1 MPYVLSG
8 DLRRA
13 GIQSKWRVPFIY
25 CCHLTVPAAVT
36 VSFHSKVERLEV
48 DEGTSRELEEL
59 VATAEQAVE
68 AAKAS
73 KIQSA
78 DAEGDTEAAPA
89 KAGSDEETDTTE
101 TTAETSG

>member
-1 MPYVLSG
+1 M
-8 DLRRA
+8 
-13 GIQSKWRVPFIY
+13 
-25 CCHLTVPAAVT
+25 
-36 VSFHSKVERLEV
+36 

-78 DAEGDTEAAPA
+78 DTEGDIEAAPA
-89 KAGSDEETDTTE
+89 KAGSDEETETTE
-101 TTAETSG
+101 ATAETSG